1 MRQNAENAC
10 ALLTMS
16 NNHLVATLTTDQ
28 SKFMSVMSRIEA
40 DGDCRLTA
48 AVRVAQLSL
57 KHRMNK
63 NHKQR
68 IVVFVCSPVVDDEKE
83 IIKVA
88 KRLKKEKV
96 KFLNKVEIMR
106 VDFLPH

>member
-1 MRQNAENAC
+1 MGRQNAENAC

-16 NNHLVATLTTDQ
+16 NNHLVTTLTTDQ
-28 SKFMSVMSRIEA
+28 NKFMSVMAKVEA
-40 DGDCRLTA
+40 NGECRFTA

-68 IVVFVCSPVVDDEKE
+68 IVIFVCSLSPKRKRKSSRSPSGSRKKRSTWTSFPSEKT
-83 IIKVA
+83 
-88 KRLKKEKV
+88 
-96 KFLNKVEIMR
+96 
-106 VDFLPH
+106 